1 MIYFRITS
9 SGEIEKYEVTI
20 NSDGLQEAKDE
31 SILNCGKKV
40 RRSFT
45 TTSSCI
51 SGKYYLNVTRKYA
64 GIKSY
69 TVGPDV
75 ELYAYE
81 FIECEKTYL
90 STLID
95 RILNGDLSALV
106 EIYKEDLSKEFNGL
120 EEEIKNQE
128 EKVQGTTNI
137 DQKIKEIEKL
147 KELYLSSKLNSDR
160 KDISRYYVKAASMID
175 FKRIGTIKLE
185 DYNRVMDFIDG
196 EKLSYKK
203 DDDLVLKK
211 INSKK

>member
-9 SGEIEKYEVTI
+9 SGELEKYEVTI
-20 NSDGLQEAKDE
+20 DSDGLQKVKDE

-45 TTSSCI
+45 TTNSSI
-51 SGKYYLNVTRKYA
+51 FEKYYLNITRKYA

-69 TVGPDV
+69 NDGPDV
-75 ELYAYE
+75 ELYTYD
-81 FIECEKTYL
+81 FIECERTYL

-95 RILNGDLSALV
+95 RILKGDLSALG
-106 EIYKEDLSKEFNGL
+106 EIYEEDLSKEFNGL
-120 EEEIKNQE
+120 EEEIKSQE
-128 EKVQGTTNI
+128 EKIQETNDI

-160 KDISRYYVKAASMID
+160 KDISSYYVKAASMID
-175 FKRIGTIKLE
+175 FKRLETIKLE
-185 DYNRVMDFIDG
+185 DYNRIMDFIDG
-196 EKLSYKK
+196 EKLSYKEE
-203 DDDLVLKK
+203 DDLVLKR

>member
-20 NSDGLQEAKDE
+20 DSDGLQEAKDE

-45 TTSSCI
+45 TTNSSI
-51 SGKYYLNVTRKYA
+51 TGKYYLNITRKYA

-69 TVGPDV
+69 TDGPDE
-75 ELYAYE
+75 ELYTYD
-81 FIECEKTYL
+81 FIECERTYL

-95 RILNGDLSALV
+95 RIIKGDLSALG
-106 EIYKEDLSKEFNGL
+106 EIYEEDLSKEFNGL
-120 EEEIKNQE
+120 EEIKSQE
-128 EKVQGTTNI
+128 EKVQETMDI